1 MVIVSIIRPL
11 LAAVLLLAFIGTGQ
25 FVYAQIPGV
34 TSSQDQQQ
42 TSPLQQQQQ
51 QQQPTSNT
59 QSDLLTY
66 DNPDGLFKIQ
76 YPSAWEVLENKYRS
90 SVTFGPPIQP
100 DKFFREPN
108 FSVLV
113 TSAAKYLDTNDLQ
126 VKVKTPQQYVTEKIA
141 NDSAPSSV
149 GTFKIIRSEP
159 ATVDGNSAWRLD
171 YGLGLFGHTSYV
183 IELYVLNSN
192 KTKLYVL
199 SFESE
204 PLHVPEN
211 LPTMKKMLDSFQMI
225 Q

>member
-1 MVIVSIIRPL
+1 MMMMIVSMIRAL
-11 LAAVLLLAFIGTGQ
+11 LAGAVLLLAFVGTGQ
-25 FVYAQIPGV
+25 LVYAQIPGI

-42 TSPLQQQQQ
+42 TSPSQ
-51 QQQPTSNT
+51 QQQPTANT
-59 QSDLLTY
+59 QSDLVTY

-76 YPSAWEVLENKYRS
+76 YPSAWEVLENKYKS

-100 DKFFREPN
+100 NKFFREPN
-108 FSVLV
+108 FSVSI

-141 NDSAPSSV
+141 NDTAPSSV
-149 GTFKIIRSEP
+149 GTFKFIRSEP
-159 ATVDGNSAWRLD
+159 ATVDGNAAWRLD

-183 IELYVLNSN
+183 IELYVLNSD
-192 KTKLYVL
+192 KTRLYNL

-211 LPTMKKMLDSFQMI
+211 LPIMKKMLESFQI
-225 Q
+225 TQ